1 MSAVLDAAQQYAANG
16 WSVFPCHGI
25 DARLRCCCGR
35 MDCASPGKHPTLRH
49 GLQEATHDPRQ
60 IESWWRRWPHANV
73 AIRTGADSGLV
84 VIDIDPP
91 RGLESLIELERRY
104 GRMDRTAMARTGSG
118 GAHLYFRHPGNMHL
132 GNRASS
138 VLGPG
143 IDVRGDG
150 GYVIAPPS
158 RHVSG
163 RTYHWRLEGDPAPAP
178 TWLIELLTVEP
189 ARPERVDVG
198 RIRTDRG
205 VSAWASTALAGEID
219 RVQRADEGQ
228 RNQTLNRAA
237 FVLGQIVAADHLD
250 HDDVSDLLCRAGVAS
265 GLGEREVRT
274 TVASGLTAGA
284 RRPRHPPER
293 PPQRPVDLRTV
304 PLPSPAD
311 APQAQVIAR
320 EL

>member
-1 MSAVLDAAQQYAANG
+1 M
-16 WSVFPCHGI
+16 
-25 DARLRCCCGR
+25 
-35 MDCASPGKHPTLRH
+35 
-49 GLQEATHDPRQ
+49 
-60 IESWWRRWPHANV
+60 
-73 AIRTGADSGLV
+73 
-84 VIDIDPP
+84 
-91 RGLESLIELERRY
+91 IELEQRH
-104 GRMDRTAMARTGSG
+104 GRLDRTATVRTGSG
-118 GAHLYFRHPGNMHL
+118 GAHLYFSHPGNIHL

-138 VLGPG
+138 VLGRG

-163 RTYHWRLEGDPAPAP
+163 RNYHWRLEGDPSPAPA
-178 TWLIELLTVEP
+178 WLIELLAVEL

-219 RVQRADEGQ
+219 RVQRADKGQ

-250 HDDVSDLLCRAGVAS
+250 HDDVSDLLSRAGLAS

-293 PPQRPVDLRTV
+293 PLQRAVDLRTV
-304 PLPSPAD
+304 SLAAPAD
-311 APQAQVIAR
+311 APRHRVIER